1 MSGANTPASVTE
13 RGDSRPTCT
22 TCHVTVPDDAAD
34 NAIEREHPASDE
46 EFAAVAVLATLA
58 FETDT
63 KGSALPPLWPMLL
76 HFFSDFAV
84 PTGTAAESLA
94 ASCIPQ
100 LIRALRS
107 PLLRH
112 QHGGAFGMRK
122 VLSRE
127 TSPPIGEAIA
137 AIAAGAVPLLA
148 KLLEKSNTPATQF
161 EAAWALTNIASCTT
175 EHTACVVNTP
185 GLISSFVSLLGSADH
200 NVCEQTVWALGN
212 IAGDSPMYRD
222 LLLERGVLTELTHI
236 PGRFG
241 DSGTTL
247 ALRRLMMWMIANLC
261 RGKPAPPLSAVASV
275 LPYVSAMIHY
285 PDSEVVTDAM
295 WCLSYI
301 SDGTND
307 RISAVLA
314 HGVLPAIMY
323 HLSSGAGQ
331 AIEVAALRSL
341 GNIVGGDE
349 HQTTLA
355 IEHGAITVLCA
366 MLRAQVHNP
375 RAVTQKE
382 ILWAL
387 SNIAAGN
394 AQQKNALLQAG
405 VFDLI
410 ASYVTMDDQTIRSD
424 SQWTV
429 ANALQGASPAD
440 RTAII
445 GSASFRALL
454 NAASSHRIFLVGVEG
469 IEIALEHGFDAVAA
483 IASPDELSLI
493 VAALYE
499 HKDPNVLQHARRIH
513 AMIQGEPP
521 RDVAEGN
528 NDERFGGVSDS

>member
-13 RGDSRPTCT
+13 RRDSRPTCT
-22 TCHVTVPDDAAD
+22 TCHVTVPDDEAD
-34 NAIEREHPASDE
+34 NAIEREHPASDVG
-46 EFAAVAVLATLA
+46 FSAVAVLATLA

-84 PTGTAAESLA
+84 PTGTAAESLD

-127 TSPPIGEAIA
+127 KSPPIGD

-148 KLLEKSNTPATQF
+148 KLLENGNTPVTQF
-161 EAAWALTNIASCTT
+161 EAAWALTNIASGTT
-175 EHTACVVNTP
+175 DHTACIVNTP

-212 IAGDSPMYRD
+212 IAGDSPIYRD

-247 ALRRLMMWMIANLC
+247 ALRRNMMWMIANLC
-261 RGKPAPPLSAVASV
+261 RGKPAPSLSAVASV
-275 LPYVSAMIHY
+275 LPYVTAMIHY
-285 PDSEVVTDAM
+285 PDSEVVSDAM

-314 HGVLPAIMY
+314 HGALLAIMH
-323 HLSSGAGQ
+323 HLSSGAAQ
-331 AIEVAALRSL
+331 AIELPALRCL

-349 HQTTLA
+349 HQTALA

-410 ASYVTMDDQTIRSD
+410 ANYIAMDDQSIRKEG
-424 SQWTV
+424 QWTV

-454 NAASSHRIFLVGVEG
+454 KAASSHRIFLVGVEG

-483 IASPDELSLI
+483 IASPDELSVI

-499 HKDPNVLQHARRIH
+499 DKDPNAQQHARRIH

-528 NDERFGGVSDS
+528 NDEQVGGVSDS

>member
-1 MSGANTPASVTE
+1 MSGANLPASAVTE

-34 NAIEREHPASDE
+34 NAIEREHPASDV
-46 EFAAVAVLATLA
+46 EFSAVAVLATLA

-122 VLSRE
+122 VLSHE
-127 TSPPIGEAIA
+127 TSPPIGD

-148 KLLEKSNTPATQF
+148 KLLENGNTPATQF
-161 EAAWALTNIASCTT
+161 EAAWALTNIASGTT
-175 EHTACVVNTP
+175 DHTACIVNTP
-185 GLISSFVSLLGSADH
+185 GLISSFLSLLGSADH

-212 IAGDSPMYRD
+212 IAGDSPIYRD

-247 ALRRLMMWMIANLC
+247 ALRRNMMWTISNLC

-275 LPYVSAMIHY
+275 LPYVAAMIHY
-285 PDSEVVTDAM
+285 PDSEVVTDAL

-314 HGVLPAIMY
+314 HGALPGIMH
-323 HLSSGAGQ
+323 HLSSGAAQ
-331 AIEVAALRSL
+331 AIEVPALRCL
-341 GNIVGGDE
+341 GNIVSGDE
-349 HQTTLA
+349 LQTTLA

-375 RAVTQKE
+375 RAVIKKG
-382 ILWAL
+382 IFWAL

-394 AQQKNALLQAG
+394 AQEKNALLQSG

-410 ASYVTMDDQTIRSD
+410 ANYITMDDQNIRRD
-424 SQWTV
+424 CQWTV

-454 NAASSHRIFLVGVEG
+454 NAASSHRICLVGAQG
-469 IEIALEHGFDAVAA
+469 IEVAVEYGFDAVAA
-483 IASPDELSLI
+483 IASPDELSVI

-499 HKDPNVLQHARRIH
+499 DKDPNVLRHASRIH

-528 NDERFGGVSDS
+528 NDEEVDGVSDS